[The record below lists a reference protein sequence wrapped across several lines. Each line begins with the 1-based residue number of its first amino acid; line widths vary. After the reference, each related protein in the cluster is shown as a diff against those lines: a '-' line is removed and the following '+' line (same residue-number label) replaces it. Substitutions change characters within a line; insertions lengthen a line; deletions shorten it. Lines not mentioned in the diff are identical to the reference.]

1 MKTMNDNII
10 VKDYKK
16 LRKGGANSYAL
27 ALAIANANTLEL
39 IKFFVNMIANNHK
52 DKEFIIEH
60 DGIITFSIKCNNK
73 IIYTGTH
80 YDVERMLQEGTY
92 VFKNELLKYLK
103 ENNTIL

>member
-39 IKFFVNMIANNHK
+39 IKFFVNMIANDHK
-52 DKEFIIEH
+52 DKEFMIEH
-60 DGIITFSIKCNNK
+60 DGIITFNIKCDNK

-92 VFKNELLKYLK
+92 VFRDRLLDS
-103 ENNTIL
+103 IIQM